1 MLHLSSRSGLASAEQ
16 IDCMQWARQR
26 RDLFPK
32 QFYSTARLE
41 FDIYCVQLKK
51 ILVELTAHSSVS
63 PANKSVRPPSC
74 LPPPNRTFLNPL
86 VVDPQPI
93 KRDLHKSWGERWAK
107 FGEIAAWKRQYMEL
121 EIRKSRGN

>member
-1 MLHLSSRSGLASAEQ
+1 MKHDDTSQMLHLSSRSGLASAEQ

-63 PANKSVRPPSC
+63 PANKSVRPPPTVPFWIH
-74 LPPPNRTFLNPL
+74 L
-86 VVDPQPI
+86 
-93 KRDLHKSWGERWAK
+93 
-107 FGEIAAWKRQYMEL
+107 
-121 EIRKSRGN
+121 